1 VHAFVFFFRKSTKLS
16 SGNAKSVACHFSK
29 EYFFISFVS
38 DKKTPLGVLYLIC
51 IKQTEMT
58 LSEKVLQ

>member
-1 VHAFVFFFRKSTKLS
+1 MHLFFFQKKHQTFFWKCKI
-16 SGNAKSVACHFSK
+16 SGVSLFLGV
-29 EYFFISFVS
+29 FFISFVS